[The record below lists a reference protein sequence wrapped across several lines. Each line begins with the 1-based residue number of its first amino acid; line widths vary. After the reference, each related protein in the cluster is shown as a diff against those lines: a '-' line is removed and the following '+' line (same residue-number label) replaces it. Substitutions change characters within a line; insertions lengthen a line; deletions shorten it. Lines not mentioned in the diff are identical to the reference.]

1 MRVDFTY
8 VKNGRVCHESEV
20 CDSASEAVEA
30 FEARTAAKSY
40 RVSVD
45 DSDEQYDEEM
55 LAEERG
61 FKATMVI
68 LLGLIVT
75 AVVFVAVQA
84 IGGIYV

>member
-8 VKNGRVCHESEV
+8 VKNGRVCHESDV
-20 CDSASEAVEA
+20 CDSVTEAVEA
-30 FEARTAAKSY
+30 FEARTAVRSY

-61 FKATMVI
+61 FKATMVV
-68 LLGLIVT
+68 LMGLIVA